1 MKLNLLTKILKKKND
16 TNNTILIHNHG
27 ALQKA
32 KEASKR
38 MEDDLKILESK
49 LEYMEHGDSEKDK

>member
-1 MKLNLLTKILKKKND
+1 MKLNLLKKLIKKKND
-16 TNNTILIHNHG
+16 TNNTILVHNHD

-49 LEYMEHGDSEKDK
+49 LEYMEHGNSEKR